1 LTINASDVSFSR
13 LIKIPSSDDQLYG
26 LIGACVVTSVW
37 YLLGDPFG
45 INNMYIAL
53 LTPAVIMVLDRLIPN
68 KADRKAPA
76 PVQHNG
82 V

>member
-1 LTINASDVSFSR
+1 
-13 LIKIPSSDDQLYG
+13 
-26 LIGACVVTSVW
+26 VVTSVW

>member
-1 LTINASDVSFSR
+1 MLINA
-13 LIKIPSSDDQLYG
+13 G

-45 INNMYIAL
+45 INNMYVAL
-53 LTPAVIMVLDRLIPN
+53 ATPAIIMVIDRLIPN
-68 KADRKAPA
+68 KSQPSPA
-76 PVQHNG
+76 PVEQRG